1 MEKVNCRTEH
11 NLAILSLWVSLSPET
26 SCYVTILISLSIRTL
41 QCYARGRSSFF
52 KMFLSSHKKIVIYM
66 SGGSCTHGFSW
77 GWGTPSL
84 RRTHSYRNLLYNN
97 YKPKPK
103 PRFWYRKLLYNKNYK
118 AKPRFCKALRRFKSV
133 ESHPHAGRVKEKPH
147 VLSTNCIQTG
157 RESMPTNG
165 LLSSPKDI
173 MSKPDVVKLCVQKS
187 QRGHVRKL
195 QSMNKKATTHTGD
208 SLTSVTFHP
217 PVWNTS
223 YFAKLTF
230 CVCYFGKCTFP
241 VRRVLNPSWLC
252 KLKFNL
258 RSA

>member
-1 MEKVNCRTEH
+1 
-11 NLAILSLWVSLSPET
+11 
-26 SCYVTILISLSIRTL
+26 
-41 QCYARGRSSFF
+41 
-52 KMFLSSHKKIVIYM
+52 
-66 SGGSCTHGFSW
+66 
-77 GWGTPSL
+77 
-84 RRTHSYRNLLYNN
+84 
-97 YKPKPK
+97 
-103 PRFWYRKLLYNKNYK
+103 
-118 AKPRFCKALRRFKSV
+118 
-133 ESHPHAGRVKEKPH
+133 
-147 VLSTNCIQTG
+147 
-157 RESMPTNG
+157 MPTNG

-241 VRRVLNPSWLC
+241 VRRVLNPS
-252 KLKFNL
+252 
-258 RSA
+258 